1 MTDISFIDKWYPFY
15 FTYLQKSQKNTAS
28 LLRFNCCDW
37 PVFFQEWIDFSW
49 QIFQPLHNDILPL
62 TREIPWSLN
71 GVLMHP
77 GISGV
82 YTYEITSWPEQNF
95 PRGTP
100 LFKPYRYVPRQGVWF
115 FAPFWSEI
123 GYYFRENYGSV
134 WTYLSFQFKMRE
146 EEREICEFEMEFKKY
161 YLVLLYLS
169 NSDIIN

>member
-1 MTDISFIDKWYPFY
+1 MTDTSFIDKWYPFY

-28 LLRFNCCDW
+28 LLRFNCCEW

-82 YTYEITSWPEQNF
+82 YTYEITSWPGQNV
-95 PRGTP
+95 PGGTP
-100 LFKPYRYVPRQGVWF
+100 LFKTYRYVLPQGGMVFAWKRVCTLPILVWNRVWF
-115 FAPFWSEI
+115 S
-123 GYYFRENYGSV
+123 RELRSV
-134 WTYLSFQFKMRE
+134 WTYLSFQFQMSKK
-146 EEREICEFEMEFKKY
+146 EREICEFEMD
-161 YLVLLYLS
+161 L
-169 NSDIIN
+169 NNG

>member
-82 YTYEITSWPEQNF
+82 YTYEITSWPGQNV
-95 PRGTP
+95 PGGTP
-100 LFKPYRYVPRQGVWF
+100 LFKPYRYVLPQGYGFCAVLVWRRVWF
-115 FAPFWSEI
+115 SRELRQCMNVFIVSIQNERGRKRNMRIRNGIQEI
-123 GYYFRENYGSV
+123 FFGAVVS
-134 WTYLSFQFKMRE
+134 K
-146 EEREICEFEMEFKKY
+146 
-161 YLVLLYLS
+161 
-169 NSDIIN
+169 